1 MENKQLQIAK
11 DTIAK
16 KYGYENFEAIP
27 YNHISSVN
35 VRYEN
40 YQDIVNEVAIEYHRL
55 ISEWVSVDERLPEI
69 IDGKL
74 KPILCNDGKITHK
87 AYYFPSKS
95 KIIEF
100 EDLDDFDINNYPEM
114 EEINEN
120 LYLKE
125 GFYVKQYD
133 KDDYEYWTEIK
144 AEKWIPLPQ
153 PPK

>member
-1 MENKQLQIAK
+1 MENKQMQQAK

-55 ISEWVSVDERLPEI
+55 MSEWVSVDAELPNIETRVLI
-69 IDGKL
+69 NSKNYIGIAEL
-74 KPILCNDGKITHK
+74 
-87 AYYFPSKS
+87 YY
-95 KIIEF
+95 E
-100 EDLDDFDINNYPEM
+100 
-114 EEINEN
+114 
-120 LYLKE
+120 
-125 GFYVKQYD
+125 D
-133 KDDYEYWTEIK
+133 KDTEDEVIFWK
-144 AEKWIPLPQ
+144 NDNGIFADFETVKSWKPLPQ

>member
-1 MENKQLQIAK
+1 MENKQMQQAK

-55 ISEWVSVDERLPEI
+55 MSEWVSVEIDLPNIEKEVLVFHKTQGCIIMRLEYTKSE
-69 IDGKL
+69 KL
-74 KPILCNDGKITHK
+74 IWYDTEGQHCDFELITHWK
-87 AYYFPSKS
+87 
-95 KIIEF
+95 
-100 EDLDDFDINNYPEM
+100 
-114 EEINEN
+114 
-120 LYLKE
+120 
-125 GFYVKQYD
+125 
-133 KDDYEYWTEIK
+133 
-144 AEKWIPLPQ
+144 PLPQ

>member
-1 MENKQLQIAK
+1 MQQAK

-55 ISEWVSVDERLPEI
+55 MSEWVSVDAELPNIETRVLI
-69 IDGKL
+69 NSKNYIGIAEL
-74 KPILCNDGKITHK
+74 
-87 AYYFPSKS
+87 YY
-95 KIIEF
+95 E
-100 EDLDDFDINNYPEM
+100 
-114 EEINEN
+114 
-120 LYLKE
+120 
-125 GFYVKQYD
+125 D
-133 KDDYEYWTEIK
+133 KDTEDEVIFWK
-144 AEKWIPLPQ
+144 NDNGIFADFETVKSWKPLPQ